1 MDPQLI
7 DRYLSDATKLS
18 NSIEGLSR
26 DEMLAFPVPGT
37 WSIQQIVLHLVD
49 SDLVLADRMKRVIAE
64 ERPLLIGF
72 DETKFAARL
81 HYESQDAALAAA
93 IFRDNRRQMAEV
105 LKRLPP
111 AAFERVG
118 IHSERGKVTLA
129 DLVANAVNHLE
140 HHLKFLREKRK
151 LLGKPVPG

>member
-1 MDPQLI
+1 MDAQLI
-7 DRYLSDATKLS
+7 DRYLSDATQLS

-72 DETKFAARL
+72 DETKFASRL
-81 HYESQDAALAAA
+81 HYDSQDASLACEIFERSRQQMAA
-93 IFRDNRRQMAEV
+93 I
-105 LKRLPP
+105 LKKLSPD
-111 AAFERVG
+111 AFERFG

-129 DLVANAVNHLE
+129 EVLLNAVSHLH
-140 HHLKFLREKRK
+140 HHLKFVREKRQ
-151 LLGKPVPG
+151 LLGKPLSS